1 MCMLGVCIYV
11 FINFVFMCML
21 SAGIYIYIFI
31 NFVFMCM
38 LGVGIY
44 MFISIQNDFY
54 KYIKD

>member
-1 MCMLGVCIYV
+1 MCMLSVGIYV
-11 FINFVFMCML
+11 FINFVFMCTL
-21 SAGIYIYIFI
+21 SVGIYIFI

-44 MFISIQNDFY
+44 MSICIQNDFK